1 MELKMTFISE
11 ICTLIKLNF
20 FKLNV
25 DSTFTTVNSNG
36 GKFLEKDYCYE
47 KEKGTLNK
55 VSFLWN

>member
-20 FKLNV
+20 FKFKV
-25 DSTFTTVNSNG
+25 DSTFTSVNSNG
-36 GKFLEKDYCYE
+36 GKFLEKDYYYE